1 MKNTGMAAALAGVF
15 TVCMA
20 VGSEPIAVK
29 VGIAGLV
36 ILVAGLAMVLYQSY
50 REEELAEERRM
61 EEKRRR
67 RQQEKR
73 DAMFQKWKTAT
84 KLKEGSR

>member
-29 VGIAGLV
+29 AGIAGLA
-36 ILVAGLAMVLYQSY
+36 ILVVGLAMVLYQSY
-50 REEELAEERRM
+50 REEEAAEI
-61 EEKRRR
+61 EKRR
-67 RQQEKR
+67 KR
-73 DAMFQKWKTAT
+73 LFRTWA
-84 KLKEGSR
+84 KETDLRKR

>member
-29 VGIAGLV
+29 VGIVGLV
-36 ILVAGLAMVLYQSY
+36 IMVVGLAMVLYQSY
-50 REEELAEERRM
+50 REEEAAEIERR
-61 EEKRRR
+61 RTRLFR
-67 RQQEKR
+67 T
-73 DAMFQKWKTAT
+73 WKNETD
-84 KLKEGSR
+84 LRKE

>member
-29 VGIAGLV
+29 AGIVGLV
-36 ILVAGLAMVLYQSY
+36 VLVVGLAMVLYQSY
-50 REEELAEERRM
+50 REEEAAEI
-61 EEKRRR
+61 EKRR
-67 RQQEKR
+67 KR
-73 DAMFQKWKTAT
+73 LFRTWA
-84 KLKEGSR
+84 KETDLRKR

>member
-50 REEELAEERRM
+50 REEEAAEIERRRTRLFRTWAK
-61 EEKRRR
+61 ETDLKRRR
-67 RQQEKR
+67 GK
-73 DAMFQKWKTAT
+73 
-84 KLKEGSR
+84 

>member
-29 VGIAGLV
+29 AGIVGLV
-36 ILVAGLAMVLYQSY
+36 ILVVGLAMVLYQSY
-50 REEELAEERRM
+50 REEEAAEI
-61 EEKRRR
+61 EKRRKRLFRTWEKETDLKR
-67 RQQEKR
+67 R
-73 DAMFQKWKTAT
+73 
-84 KLKEGSR
+84 

>member
-1 MKNTGMAAALAGVF
+1 MKNAGIAAALVGVF

-20 VGSEPIAVK
+20 VGSEPITVEA
-29 VGIAGLV
+29 GIAGLV

-67 RQQEKR
+67 RQQEKQ
-73 DAMFQKWKTAT
+73 DAMFQKWKTST
-84 KLKEGSR
+84 NLKEGSR

>member
-29 VGIAGLV
+29 AGIAGLA
-36 ILVAGLAMVLYQSY
+36 ILVVGLAMVLYQSY
-50 REEELAEERRM
+50 REEEAAEI
-61 EEKRRR
+61 EKRRKRLFRTWEKETDLKR
-67 RQQEKR
+67 R
-73 DAMFQKWKTAT
+73 
-84 KLKEGSR
+84 

>member
-36 ILVAGLAMVLYQSY
+36 ILVAGLAMILYQSY
-50 REEELAEERRM
+50 REEESAEIERRR
-61 EEKRRR
+61 KKLFRT
-67 RQQEKR
+67 
-73 DAMFQKWKTAT
+73 WKNETDLR
-84 KLKEGSR
+84 KG

>member
-1 MKNTGMAAALAGVF
+1 MALVVAGVF

>member
-50 REEELAEERRM
+50 REEESAEIERRR
-61 EEKRRR
+61 KKLFRT
-67 RQQEKR
+67 
-73 DAMFQKWKTAT
+73 WKNETDLR
-84 KLKEGSR
+84 KG

>member
-1 MKNTGMAAALAGVF
+1 MKKTGMGLALAGVW

-36 ILVAGLAMVLYQSY
+36 ILVAGLAIVLYQSY
-50 REEELAEERRM
+50 QEEEIRNQERQ
-61 EEKRRR
+61 RR
-67 RQQEKR
+67 K
-73 DAMFQKWKTAT
+73 MFRKWVDTT
-84 KLKEGSR
+84 DLKEGRRCEDYE

>member
-1 MKNTGMAAALAGVF
+1 MKKTGMGLALAGVW

-36 ILVAGLAMVLYQSY
+36 ILVAGLAMVLHQSY
-50 REEELAEERRM
+50 REEELAKDCRM

-73 DAMFQKWKTAT
+73 DAMFQKWKTST
-84 KLKEGSR
+84 DLKEGSR

>member
-1 MKNTGMAAALAGVF
+1 MRNTGMAAALAGVF

-50 REEELAEERRM
+50 REEEAAEI
-61 EEKRRR
+61 EKRR
-67 RQQEKR
+67 KR
-73 DAMFQKWKTAT
+73 LFRTWA
-84 KLKEGSR
+84 KETDLRKR